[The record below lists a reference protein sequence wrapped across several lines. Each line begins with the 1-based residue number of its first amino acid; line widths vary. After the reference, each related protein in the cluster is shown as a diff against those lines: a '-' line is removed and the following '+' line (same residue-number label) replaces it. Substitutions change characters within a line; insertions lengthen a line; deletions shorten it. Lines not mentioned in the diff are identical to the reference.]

1 MAKVFV
7 IFFYLIFTS
16 MHSECKQRRKKCKMS
31 GAPFFAPRDLRRK
44 QPGENSCARRQTLR
58 LHFCMFLLLL
68 LLSLM
73 LMQVGFE
80 KKLEKK
86 SNFEKLKKCIQ
97 VLVRCT
103 ATRSVG
109 KDSMT
114 FQLIIRIWTSYEK
127 QKVVITFRQIFIE
140 EIKHLGRHKA
150 TLEKNTI

>member
-1 MAKVFV
+1 
-7 IFFYLIFTS
+7 
-16 MHSECKQRRKKCKMS
+16 
-31 GAPFFAPRDLRRK
+31 
-44 QPGENSCARRQTLR
+44 
-58 LHFCMFLLLL
+58 
-68 LLSLM
+68 
-73 LMQVGFE
+73 MQVGFE

-140 EIKHLGRHKA
+140 EIKNLGRHKA
-150 TLEKNTI
+150 TLEKNTILASAESY